1 MGFDVENTTDPVA
14 LVKENIS
21 AVSLVKEYVSKS
33 NNTIQWTG
41 NVTGSDNGISTNSD
55 GTIFGYPGLTVMTLH
70 QTPSSEYMQPG
81 AVVTITNSPKLN
93 GSWVI
98 RLQGLFFNN
107 TYLLNKPFVETT
119 EEEKDA
125 AFWTGTGIVDME
137 VESGEEE
144 YLYTLNKTETKWN
157 LNTNNWNK
165 DFGNFPTK
173 GVNYAESFTIEN

>member
-1 MGFDVENTTDPVA
+1 MGF
-14 LVKENIS
+14 
-21 AVSLVKEYVSKS
+21 VKEYISKT

-41 NVTGSDNGISTNSD
+41 NVTGSDNGIATNSD
-55 GTIFGYPGLTVMTLH
+55 GAVFGYPGLTVMTLH

-98 RLQGLFFNN
+98 RLQGLFSDS

-125 AFWTGTGIVDME
+125 AFWTGTGIVDLA
-137 VESGEEE
+137 VESKEASG
-144 YLYTLNKTETKWN
+144 LNVESNIITSAALSSSWN
-157 LNTNNWNK
+157 GTSMKFNNTALWNT
-165 DFGNFPTK
+165 DYGNVLRK
-173 GVNYAESFTIEN
+173 ES